1 MSKYTDLYTNEKY
14 LNRKELSRAL
24 NTTFVDS
31 FWKEQ
36 EEYRKQ
42 FRYELPICLINRT
55 PLYVTLTQSINDRIA
70 MFENKI
76 DNTLRLY
83 RGLDEA
89 AKYEVRKNAFYPW
102 LRSIAV
108 YEGVQISDI

>member
-36 EEYRKQ
+36 EEN
-42 FRYELPICLINRT
+42 FRTSYS
-55 PLYVTLTQSINDRIA
+55 QS
-70 MFENKI
+70 
-76 DNTLRLY
+76 
-83 RGLDEA
+83 LDEQGDT
-89 AKYEVRKNAFYPW
+89 YV
-102 LRSIAV
+102 
-108 YEGVQISDI
+108 

>member
-1 MSKYTDLYTNEKY
+1 MSSKYTSLYTDEKY
-14 LNRKELSRAL
+14 LNRRELSRAL

-42 FRYELPICLINRT
+42 YRYQLPIYLINRT
-55 PLYVTLTQSINDRIA
+55 PLYVTLTPVINDKIA

-83 RGLDEA
+83 RGLDEDELMLVIDKEIA
-89 AKYEVRKNAFYPW
+89 NDNGRKKH
-102 LRSIAV
+102 RESI
-108 YEGVQISDI
+108 